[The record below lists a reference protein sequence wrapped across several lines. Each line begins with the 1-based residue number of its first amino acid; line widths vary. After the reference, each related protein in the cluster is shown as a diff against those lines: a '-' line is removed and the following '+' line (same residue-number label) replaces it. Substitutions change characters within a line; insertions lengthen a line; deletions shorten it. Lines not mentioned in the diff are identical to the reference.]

1 MGVSITMGIQSVFI
15 ITFNQKNKDNGVI
28 CLERQKIQTT
38 NSYYVYI
45 YIIECVCRN
54 VYTPIYI

>member
-28 CLERQKIQTT
+28 CLERQKSKQQIPTMCI
-38 NSYYVYI
+38 YI
-45 YIIECVCRN
+45 YNRMCM
-54 VYTPIYI
+54 